1 LQEKLELIT
10 GIPVGNQKLAIY
22 HDDADLQPVKVFDD
36 DQRPLGFYS
45 PADFQVLKVRERLSA
60 SAKNADVLTYS
71 GSGYQS
77 IDHLHW
83 PINGSQWGRQI

>member
-22 HDDADLQPVKVFDD
+22 HGDADLQPVKVIDD

-45 PADFQVLKVRERLSA
+45 PADFQVLKVR
-60 SAKNADVLTYS
+60 T
-71 GSGYQS
+71 
-77 IDHLHW
+77 
-83 PINGSQWGRQI
+83 